1 MRARYVNEVFSFER
15 STSDPLKN
23 LSIGKRA
30 QIVKWLDSYEIENYT
45 INDDLTI
52 DVNGNV
58 DLTHQSLTYFPS
70 FIKFNK
76 VSGYF
81 YCYNNQLISL
91 EGCPIKV
98 GGYFSCSYNQ
108 LTSLEGCPVTVGG
121 GYYCGNNKLT
131 SLEGCP
137 ITVGDNFSCSN
148 NMLTSLEGC
157 PTIVNGNFYCYGNNK
172 QFSKEYV
179 RSLCKV
185 KGDIF
190 LV

>member
-15 STSDPLKN
+15 SSSDPLKN

-30 QIVKWLDSYEIENYT
+30 QIIKWLDSFKIENYI

-58 DLTHQSLTYFPS
+58 NLDQESLTCLPS

-76 VSGYF
+76 VSGNFSYF
-81 YCYNNQLISL
+81 YNQLTSLEGCPTIVCGSFNCANNQLTSLEGCPRTVSDSFYCNNNQLISL
-91 EGCPIKV
+91 EGCP
-98 GGYFSCSYNQ
+98 
-108 LTSLEGCPVTVGG
+108 
-121 GYYCGNNKLT
+121 
-131 SLEGCP
+131 
-137 ITVGDNFSCSN
+137 
-148 NMLTSLEGC
+148 
-157 PTIVNGNFYCYGNNK
+157 TIVGVSFHCHHNK
-172 QFSKEYV
+172 KRFSEEYV

-190 LV
+190 V